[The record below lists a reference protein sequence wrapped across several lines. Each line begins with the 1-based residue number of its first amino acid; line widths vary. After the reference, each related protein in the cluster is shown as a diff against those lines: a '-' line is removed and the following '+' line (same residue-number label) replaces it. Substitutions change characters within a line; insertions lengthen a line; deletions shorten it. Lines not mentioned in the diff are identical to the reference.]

1 MVTTHA
7 RFAMKVQ
14 HKLRNGV
21 AGRIIS
27 GSAESGQNLPIS
39 AMLLDPQNV
48 RAEMPAEIDQLGIAG
63 AAAQTRMVSAGE
75 FWPSQQELSRD
86 LNTWLAHGF
95 LSSSP
100 TCPATQSGLCGICP
114 GCRIMCRRGRQIT
127 VEDFCDTYAR
137 ARYGV
142 LHNFGSHW

>member
-63 AAAQTRMVSAGE
+63 AAAQRRMVSAGE
-75 FWPSQQELSRD
+75 FCPSQQQVSRD
-86 LNTWLAHGF
+86 L
-95 LSSSP
+95 
-100 TCPATQSGLCGICP
+100 QY
-114 GCRIMCRRGRQIT
+114 M
-127 VEDFCDTYAR
+127 AR
-137 ARYGV
+137 AR
-142 LHNFGSHW
+142 LPEFESDLPSHAVCLGYLAVSLGGWCVSPAALRGCKEIYLV

>member
-7 RFAMKVQ
+7 LFAMKVQ

-86 LNTWLAHGF
+86 LKY
-95 LSSSP
+95 
-100 TCPATQSGLCGICP
+100 
-114 GCRIMCRRGRQIT
+114 M
-127 VEDFCDTYAR
+127 AR
-137 ARYGV
+137 ARIPEFESYMP
-142 LHNFGSHW
+142 SHAVWSLWDMSRLQNYVPEGPSASGLSARHRALKLSM

>member
-1 MVTTHA
+1 
-7 RFAMKVQ
+7 MKVQ

-21 AGRIIS
+21 AGRII
-27 GSAESGQNLPIS
+27 SAESGQNLPIS

-86 LNTWLAHGF
+86 LKY
-95 LSSSP
+95 
-100 TCPATQSGLCGICP
+100 
-114 GCRIMCRRGRQIT
+114 M
-127 VEDFCDTYAR
+127 AR
-137 ARYGV
+137 ARIPEFESYMPSHAV
-142 LHNFGSHW
+142 GSPAAKM

>member
-1 MVTTHA
+1 MVATHA
-7 RFAMKVQ
+7 LFAMKVQ

-63 AAAQTRMVSAGE
+63 AAAQTGMVSAGE

-86 LNTWLAHGF
+86 LKY
-95 LSSSP
+95 
-100 TCPATQSGLCGICP
+100 
-114 GCRIMCRRGRQIT
+114 M
-127 VEDFCDTYAR
+127 AR
-137 ARYGV
+137 ARIPEFESYMP
-142 LHNFGSHW
+142 SHAVGLSASPSSRQVAESRDAGHPEAFEDRACNQE

>member
-1 MVTTHA
+1 MTKFAPGGRRGAGGAERSEPVRLTVYGHHTRA
-7 RFAMKVQ
+7 LFAMKVQ

-86 LNTWLAHGF
+86 LKY
-95 LSSSP
+95 
-100 TCPATQSGLCGICP
+100 
-114 GCRIMCRRGRQIT
+114 M
-127 VEDFCDTYAR
+127 AR
-137 ARYGV
+137 ARIPEFESDMPSQTV
-142 LHNFGSHW
+142 RL

>member
-7 RFAMKVQ
+7 LFAMKVQ

-48 RAEMPAEIDQLGIAG
+48 RAQMPAEIDQLGIAG

-86 LNTWLAHGF
+86 LKY
-95 LSSSP
+95 
-100 TCPATQSGLCGICP
+100 
-114 GCRIMCRRGRQIT
+114 M
-127 VEDFCDTYAR
+127 AR
-137 ARYGV
+137 ARIPE
-142 LHNFGSHW
+142 FESDMPSHAVGLSQVRIPQSICTEWRVIKMRSTQAHSGL